1 MDNFNWPADIRNIPQ
16 DELDKLRP
24 RIQQYADQAVNN
36 ALRDARMVSF
46 LLKPAVLN
54 KVHWSELLS

>member
-16 DELDKLRP
+16 DELLDKLRP

-46 LLKPAVLN
+46 
-54 KVHWSELLS
+54 